1 MSTQTQAFSP
11 VDSARVTAA
20 TFGFWGCLL
29 TAAIT
34 IISFSI
40 AILTPPRSGPF
51 CIGFCVLYPYTDTVG
66 FYPRDFWW
74 MFPAL
79 SITPLFLI
87 LCACTHSWVAAS
99 RTLFSRIAM
108 LFAAI
113 ATSLIMLDYLLQ
125 IEVLQPS
132 LLRAETDGMALISQ
146 YNPHGLF
153 IAIENLGYLL
163 MGISMYFLGMALAR
177 NSRLENFVRWQLIV
191 SGAAGITTFVAMS
204 LSFGTNLETRFEL
217 AIITINWFALVIAS
231 VVLSILFRRTYR
243 ASPGRSS

>member
-20 TFGFWGCLL
+20 TFGFWVCLL

-51 CIGFCVLYPYTDTVG
+51 CIGFCVLYPYTDTAS

-113 ATSLIMLDYLLQ
+113 ATSLIMLDYVLQ

-132 LLRAETDGMALISQ
+132 LLRAETDGMAFISQ

-163 MGISMYFLGMALAR
+163 MSISMCFLGLALPH
-177 NSRLENFVRWQLIV
+177 NSRLDRFVRWEMIV
-191 SGAAGITTFVAMS
+191 SGAAGLVTFIAMS
-204 LSFGTNLETRFEL
+204 VYFGVRLETRFEL
-217 AIITINWFALVIAS
+217 AIITIDWFALIIGS
-231 VVLSILFRRTYR
+231 IVLSMVFRRSVR
-243 ASPGRSS
+243 ALRN